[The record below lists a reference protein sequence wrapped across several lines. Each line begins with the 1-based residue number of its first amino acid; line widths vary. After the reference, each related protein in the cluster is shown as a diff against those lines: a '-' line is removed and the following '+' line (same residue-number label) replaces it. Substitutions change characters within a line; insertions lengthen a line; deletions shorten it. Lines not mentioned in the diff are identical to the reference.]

1 MKTITTILL
10 GASAIMLSA
19 SAFANVGSQTF
30 KTEAV
35 DSKDAAYSLGLGQLQ
50 KLKSETGYQLSKHL
64 STPADTYKEKNSIKL
79 NDGAY
84 VTVQESM
91 NEQGNIVYTGLVNV
105 TYHYKNDY
113 NEHNDHSDHNHIH
126 QD

>member
-1 MKTITTILL
+1 MKKITTVLL

-19 SAFANVGSQTF
+19 SSFANVGSQTF
-30 KTEAV
+30 KTETV

-50 KLKSETGYQLSKHL
+50 QLKSETGYQLSHDL
-64 STPADTYKEKNSIKL
+64 STPADTYKEKNSIEL

-91 NEQGNIVYTGLVNV
+91 NEQGDIVYNGLVNV
-105 TYHYKNDY
+105 TYHYVD
-113 NEHNDHSDHNHIH
+113 DHNH